1 MKILLSLSVQYQAG
15 KWWEFEKKYWLED
28 YYLISFVSWFLQAAA
43 FMGCAITS
51 AVFGGIIIIC
61 FSISIAMY
69 RTSPWYEDDFYQ
81 RYWYNYDAE
90 MAVTVITLILGIVE
104 FGIGIWA
111 AVLCCNMN
119 ACQCCAVQGGQV
131 LYIYWVNFA
140 LSAPVCVRAFPH
152 WQQSCLFQQ
161 IFCHGQHFTSADG
174 LSRLD
179 KFWPKQT
186 NLQMHC
192 RQNLSRVK

>member
-1 MKILLSLSVQYQAG
+1 
-15 KWWEFEKKYWLED
+15 
-28 YYLISFVSWFLQAAA
+28 
-43 FMGCAITS
+43 MGCAITS

-140 LSAPVCVRAFPH
+140 LSAPLSLCK
-152 WQQSCLFQQ
+152 
-161 IFCHGQHFTSADG
+161 G
-174 LSRLD
+174 LSTLAT
-179 KFWPKQT
+179 KLFISTNFLSWPTFYKCGWFVT
-186 NLQMHC
+186 T
-192 RQNLSRVK
+192 

>member
-1 MKILLSLSVQYQAG
+1 
-15 KWWEFEKKYWLED
+15 
-28 YYLISFVSWFLQAAA
+28 
-43 FMGCAITS
+43 MGCAITS

-81 RYWYNYDAE
+81 RYWYNYGAE

-140 LSAPVCVRAFPH
+140 LSAP
-152 WQQSCLFQQ
+152 
-161 IFCHGQHFTSADG
+161 
-174 LSRLD
+174 LSL
-179 KFWPKQT
+179 
-186 NLQMHC
+186 C
-192 RQNLSRVK
+192 

>member
-1 MKILLSLSVQYQAG
+1 
-15 KWWEFEKKYWLED
+15 
-28 YYLISFVSWFLQAAA
+28 
-43 FMGCAITS
+43 MGCAITS

-140 LSAPVCVRAFPH
+140 LSAPLSLC
-152 WQQSCLFQQ
+152 Q
-161 IFCHGQHFTSADG
+161 G
-174 LSRLD
+174 LSTLATEL
-179 KFWPKQT
+179 FISTNFLSWPTFYKCGWFVAT
-186 NLQMHC
+186 
-192 RQNLSRVK
+192 

>member
-1 MKILLSLSVQYQAG
+1 
-15 KWWEFEKKYWLED
+15 
-28 YYLISFVSWFLQAAA
+28 
-43 FMGCAITS
+43 MGCAITS

-140 LSAPVCVRAFPH
+140 LSAPLSLC
-152 WQQSCLFQQ
+152 Q
-161 IFCHGQHFTSADG
+161 G
-174 LSRLD
+174 LSILATEL
-179 KFWPKQT
+179 FISTNFLSWPTFYKCGWFVAT
-186 NLQMHC
+186 
-192 RQNLSRVK
+192 

>member
-1 MKILLSLSVQYQAG
+1 
-15 KWWEFEKKYWLED
+15 
-28 YYLISFVSWFLQAAA
+28 
-43 FMGCAITS
+43 MGCAITS

-140 LSAPVCVRAFPH
+140 LSAPLSLCK
-152 WQQSCLFQQ
+152 
-161 IFCHGQHFTSADG
+161 G
-174 LSRLD
+174 LSTLATEL
-179 KFWPKQT
+179 FISTNFLSWPTFYKCGWFVVT
-186 NLQMHC
+186 
-192 RQNLSRVK
+192 